1 MTLTTDQR
9 INLYIEQAYGADRAS
24 NEKKWIACLWSS
36 RIVGNKKYGYG
47 ATIKLAD
54 RLGVEVDSVED
65 YATAYRAFESLCA
78 ISPMHRVVVFAAR
91 RAPYIH
97 YSHFRVLG
105 EAYTKYNLSI
115 EVVFGYLMD
124 VIQAEGNLSVNK
136 LEMRLK
142 QKHDKELTWEYWG
155 QQAMKAIHKTI
166 NQPDVP
172 DHVKAVLLPAY
183 EVLGDQA

>member
-1 MTLTTDQR
+1 MKMTTEQR
-9 INLYIEQAYGADRAS
+9 IELCIEQAHKSDRQS
-24 NEKKWIACLWSS
+24 NEKKWISCLWSS
-36 RIVGNKKYGYG
+36 RIVGKYSYG

-54 RLGVEVDSVED
+54 RLSVEVDTIED
-65 YATAYRAFESLCA
+65 YACAYRAFEALCA

-105 EAYTKYNLSI
+105 EAHTKYNLPI

-124 VIQAEGNLSVNK
+124 VIQAEGSLSVKK
-136 LEMRLK
+136 LEERLMS
-142 QKHDKELTWEYWG
+142 KHDEELTWEYWG